1 MTSPQFAQATKQGR
15 YYNIPG
21 YDDITHVSVTNIINS
36 LSKPALAPAA
46 AKHAGERAVQRETEW
61 HAIQC
66 EEGTEAARKFISAA
80 FREYTTYRA
89 DLGSAVHFCCE
100 VFDEHVTTGPEF
112 GVAFDDYLIEYLT
125 EHWATKMSE
134 HRLTVAR
141 NVELIRKHVEQYD
154 RACRE
159 NGITFLDRER
169 TVCSPE
175 HGYAGT
181 LDGIVEMDGRTYVL
195 DIKTGF
201 VSAESVPLQL
211 AAYRFASHEVHGDR
225 TTRRTAWV
233 QGGLVLQLKPAS
245 YKLLPVR
252 CDVDVFTAFLDV
264 KRVWEWQSGMS
275 KTAIGEEWL

>member
-1 MTSPQFAQATKQGR
+1 LK
-15 YYNIPG
+15 
-21 YDDITHVSVTNIINS
+21 SVTNVDGA
-36 LSKPALAPAA
+36 LAKPALSPAA
-46 AKHAGERAVQRETEW
+46 GKRAGERAVFQEMEW
-61 HAIQC
+61 HAIQQEKGD
-66 EEGTEAARKFISAA
+66 EEARKWISAA
-80 FREYTTYRA
+80 PREYMQFA
-89 DLGSAVHFCCE
+89 QNLGSAVHFCCE
-100 VFDEHVTTGPEF
+100 VFDEHVTAEPEF
-112 GVAFDDYLIEYLT
+112 VAFDDYLINYVM
-125 EHWATKMSE
+125 EHWVTPMSKY
-134 HRLTVAR
+134 RDTPAKNL
-141 NVELIRKHVEQYD
+141 ELIRKHVEQYD
-154 RACRE
+154 RACKE

-201 VSAESVPLQL
+201 VSTESVPLQL
-211 AAYRFASHEVHGDR
+211 AAYRFASHEVHGDH
-225 TTRRTAWV
+225 TTKRTAWV

-264 KRVWEWQSGMS
+264 KRAWEWQNGMS